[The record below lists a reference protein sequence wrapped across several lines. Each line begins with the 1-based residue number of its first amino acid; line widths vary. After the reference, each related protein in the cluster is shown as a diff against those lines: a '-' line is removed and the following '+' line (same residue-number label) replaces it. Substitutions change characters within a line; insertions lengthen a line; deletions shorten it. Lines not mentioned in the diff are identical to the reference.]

1 MMQAEW
7 TDDIRRQLE
16 AKRDEL
22 AARLDRITANLRRG
36 LESDS
41 EERAKQLEDS
51 EVVDALGND
60 ARAELAK
67 IKVALQRM
75 DSDEYTLCEYCGGDI
90 GADRL
95 RAHPYARAC
104 IDCAELYE
112 ELSART

>member
-1 MMQAEW
+1 MMQTEW

-22 AARLDRITANLRRG
+22 AARLERITANVRRG

-60 ARAELAK
+60 ARAELVK
-67 IKVALQRM
+67 IKIALQRM
-75 DSDEYTLCEYCGGDI
+75 DSGEYAICEHCGGDI
-90 GADRL
+90 GAERL
-95 RAHPYARAC
+95 RAHPYACAC
-104 IDCAELYE
+104 IDCAELNE
-112 ELSART
+112 ELSARG